1 MLLTIFYSLCGL
13 LFIGYFF
20 LITFYKIGWVSI
32 LQKKDVENHQ
42 NTFVSIIVPARNE
55 EDNISNL
62 IHSIQNQTY
71 PKSSFELI
79 IIDDCSTDR
88 TSEIVKKHSDS
99 NIKLIA
105 LSDYLDEKNI
115 NAYKK
120 KAIEIGINTSSG
132 TLIITTD
139 ADCTMGE
146 NWLQEIVNCFETN
159 QPKMMVM
166 PVQIKY
172 SNRFIEIFQ
181 TLDFMCLQGIT
192 GASVQKKF
200 HGMCNG
206 ANLAYTKAVFEEVD
220 GFSGIDHI
228 ASGDDLLL
236 MHKIAKKYANEIMYL
251 KSAAVV
257 VKTIPAKTIKA
268 FLNQRIRWASKAE
281 KYEDKRMLPVLMLV
295 YFFNLSLFIMMVLA
309 FVTNDKT
316 TINVL
321 LFLILLKAEIELLF
335 LYPVA
340 KFFGE
345 RKLLWLFPIFQPFHI
360 AYTVIAGFLGKF
372 GTYNWKG
379 RTVK

>member
-1 MLLTIFYSLCGL
+1 MS
-13 LFIGYFF
+13 
-20 LITFYKIGWVSI
+20 
-32 LQKKDVENHQ
+32 NHQ

-71 PKSSFELI
+71 PKSCFELI

-120 KAIEIGINTSSG
+120 KAIEIGIKASSG

-146 NWLQEIVNCFETN
+146 NWLQEIVHCFEIN
-159 QPKMMVM
+159 QPKMIVM
-166 PVQIKY
+166 PVKINY
-172 SNRFIEIFQ
+172 GNRFIEIFQ
-181 TLDFMCLQGIT
+181 SLDFMCLQGIT

-206 ANLAYTKAVFEEVD
+206 ANLAYTKVVFEEVG

-236 MHKIAKKYANEIMYL
+236 MHKIAKKYAHEIMYI
-251 KSAAVV
+251 KSAAVI
-257 VKTIPAKTIKA
+257 VKTIPSKTVKE
-268 FLNQRIRWASKAE
+268 FFNQRIRWASKAE
-281 KYEDKRMLPVLMLV
+281 KYEDRRMLPVLMLV
-295 YFFNLSLFIMMVLA
+295 YFFNLGMFTMMSLALLKH
-309 FVTNDKT
+309 TQT
-316 TINVL
+316 TINVFL
-321 LFLILLKAEIELLF
+321 LFMIIKTGIELIF
-335 LYPVA
+335 LYPVS

-345 RKLLWLFPIFQPFHI
+345 RKLLWIFPIFQPFHI
-360 AYTVIAGFLGKF
+360 AYTVSAGFLGKF

>member
-1 MLLTIFYSLCGL
+1 MLSIFYALSGL

-20 LITFYKIGWVSI
+20 LITYYKIGWISI
-32 LQKKDVENHQ
+32 QQKKYTENHQ

-55 EDNISNL
+55 EANISNL

-71 PKSSFELI
+71 PKSCFELI

-88 TSEIVKKHSDS
+88 TAEIVNKYVDS

-105 LSDYLDEKNI
+105 LSDYLDDKNI

-120 KAIEIGINTSSG
+120 KAIEIGIKSSSG

-146 NWLQEIVNCFETN
+146 NWLQEIVNCFEIN
-159 QPKMMVM
+159 QPKMIVM
-166 PVQIKY
+166 PVQINY
-172 SNRFIEIFQ
+172 RNRFIEIFQ
-181 TLDFMCLQGIT
+181 SLDFMCLQGIT

-206 ANLAYTKAVFEEVD
+206 ANLAYTKSVFNEVD

-236 MHKIAKKYANEIMYL
+236 MHKIAKKYAHEIMYL
-251 KSAAVV
+251 KSAAVI
-257 VKTIPAKTIKA
+257 VKTIPATTVKT
-268 FLNQRIRWASKAE
+268 FFNQRIRWASKAE

-295 YFFNLSLFIMMVLA
+295 YFLNLGLFAMMSLALSKH
-309 FVTNDKT
+309 TQT
-316 TINVL
+316 TINV
-321 LFLILLKAEIELLF
+321 FLVFMIIKTGIELIF

-340 KFFGE
+340 KFFEE
-345 RKLLWLFPIFQPFHI
+345 RKLLWFFPLFQPFHI
-360 AYTVIAGFLGKF
+360 VYTVIAGFLGKF
-372 GTYNWKG
+372 GTYKWKG

>member
-1 MLLTIFYSLCGL
+1 MLGFFYFLSGL
-13 LFIGYFF
+13 LLFGYCFLLFF
-20 LITFYKIGWVSI
+20 YRKGWRAIQYSTSVI
-32 LQKKDVENHQ
+32 NHQ

-55 EDNISNL
+55 EANISNL

-71 PKSSFELI
+71 PKSCFELI

-88 TSEIVKKHSDS
+88 TAEIVKKQSDS

-120 KAIEIGINTSSG
+120 KAIEIGIKASSG

-146 NWLQEIVNCFETN
+146 NWLQEIVNCFEIN
-159 QPKMMVM
+159 QPKMIVM
-166 PVQIKY
+166 PVKINY

-181 TLDFMCLQGIT
+181 SLDFMCLQGIT

-206 ANLAYTKAVFEEVD
+206 ANLAYTKSVFNEVG

-236 MHKIAKKYANEIMYL
+236 MHKIAKVYTNEIIYL
-251 KSAAVV
+251 KSSAVG
-257 VKTIPAKTIKA
+257 TA
-268 FLNQRIRWASKAE
+268 RI
-281 KYEDKRMLPVLMLV
+281 
-295 YFFNLSLFIMMVLA
+295 FI
-309 FVTNDKT
+309 F
-316 TINVL
+316 
-321 LFLILLKAEIELLF
+321 
-335 LYPVA
+335 
-340 KFFGE
+340 
-345 RKLLWLFPIFQPFHI
+345 
-360 AYTVIAGFLGKF
+360 
-372 GTYNWKG
+372 
-379 RTVK
+379 

>member
-1 MLLTIFYSLCGL
+1 MLGFFYFLCGL
-13 LFIGYFF
+13 LLFGYCCLLF
-20 LITFYKIGWVSI
+20 FYKKGWELIRYSPFAI
-32 LQKKDVENHQ
+32 NHQ

-55 EDNISNL
+55 EANISNL
-62 IHSIQNQTY
+62 IKSIQQQTY
-71 PKSSFELI
+71 PQACYELI

-88 TSEIVKKHSDS
+88 TAEIVKNQSDS
-99 NIKLIA
+99 NIKLIT
-105 LSDYLDEKNI
+105 LSDYIDEKSI

-120 KAIEIGINTSSG
+120 KAIEIGIKASSG

-146 NWLQEIVNCFETN
+146 NWLQEIVNFFEIN
-159 QPKMMVM
+159 QPKMIVM
-166 PVQIKY
+166 PVKITY

-181 TLDFMCLQGIT
+181 SLDFMCLQGIT
-192 GASVQKKF
+192 GASLQSKF

-206 ANLAYTKAVFEEVD
+206 ANLAYTKAVFEEIG

-251 KSAAVV
+251 KSADTI
-257 VKTIPAKTIKA
+257 VKTTPAKTIKD
-268 FLNQRIRWASKAE
+268 FFNQRIRWASKAD

-295 YFFNLSLFIMMVLA
+295 YFLNVGLFIMIGLTIIQSSENTIKYIVGFMFL
-309 FVTNDKT
+309 KT
-316 TINVL
+316 IVE
-321 LFLILLKAEIELLF
+321 LIF

-360 AYTVIAGFLGKF
+360 VYTVSAGFLGKF
-372 GTYNWKG
+372 GTYHWKG
-379 RTVK
+379 RNVK

>member
-1 MLLTIFYSLCGL
+1 MLTIFYSLCGL

-20 LITFYKIGWVSI
+20 LLTYYKIGWGLI
-32 LQKKDVENHQ
+32 QQKKYTENLQ

-62 IHSIQNQTY
+62 INSIQQQTY
-71 PKSSFELI
+71 PQACYELI
-79 IIDDCSTDR
+79 IVDDCSTDR
-88 TSEIVKKHSDS
+88 TAEIVKKYSDS

-120 KAIEIGINTSSG
+120 KAIEIGIKVSSG

-139 ADCTMGE
+139 ADCTMCE

-159 QPKMMVM
+159 QPKMIVM
-166 PVQIKY
+166 PVKINY

-181 TLDFMCLQGIT
+181 SLDFMCLQGIT

-206 ANLAYTKAVFEEVD
+206 ANLAYTKSVFEEVG

-236 MHKIAKKYANEIMYL
+236 MQKIAKKYAHEIMYL
-251 KSAAVV
+251 KSVEV
-257 VKTIPAKTIKA
+257 IVKTIPANTVKA
-268 FLNQRIRWASKAE
+268 FFNQRIRWASKAE
-281 KYEDKRMLPVLMLV
+281 KYEDKRMLPVLVLV
-295 YFFNLSLFIMMVLA
+295 YFFNLGLLTMMSLALLKH
-309 FVTNDKT
+309 TQT
-316 TINVL
+316 TINGFL
-321 LFLILLKAEIELLF
+321 LFMIIKTGIELIF
-335 LYPVA
+335 LYPVS

-360 AYTVIAGFLGKF
+360 VYTVSAGFLGKF
-372 GTYNWKG
+372 GTYKWKG

>member
-1 MLLTIFYSLCGL
+1 MLSIFYALCGL
-13 LFIGYFF
+13 LFIGYFCL
-20 LITFYKIGWVSI
+20 LIFYRNGWVSI
-32 LQKKDVENHQ
+32 QQKKGVENHQ

-71 PKSSFELI
+71 PKSCFELI

-88 TSEIVKKHSDS
+88 TAEIVKKHSDS

-120 KAIEIGINTSSG
+120 KAIEIGIKASSG

-139 ADCTMGE
+139 ADCTMGK
-146 NWLQEIVNCFETN
+146 NWLQEIVHCFETN

-166 PVQIKY
+166 PVQINY
-172 SNRFIEIFQ
+172 SNRFIEMFQ
-181 TLDFMCLQGIT
+181 SLDFMCLQGIT

-206 ANLAYTKAVFEEVD
+206 ANLAYTKAVFEEVG

-251 KSAAVV
+251 KSVEV
-257 VKTIPAKTIKA
+257 IVKTIPANTVKA
-268 FLNQRIRWASKAE
+268 FFNQRIRWASKAE

-295 YFFNLSLFIMMVLA
+295 YFFNLGLFIMMVLA
-309 FVTNDKT
+309 LMKHTQT
-316 TINVL
+316 TINF
-321 LFLILLKAEIELLF
+321 FLIFITLKTGIELIF

-340 KFFGE
+340 KFFGK

-360 AYTVIAGFLGKF
+360 VYTVMAGFLGKF

>member
-1 MLLTIFYSLCGL
+1 MLEFFYFLCGL
-13 LFIGYFF
+13 LLVGYCCLLFF
-20 LITFYKIGWVSI
+20 YRKGWGAIRYSTSAI
-32 LQKKDVENHQ
+32 NHE

-55 EDNISNL
+55 ENNISNL
-62 IHSIQNQTY
+62 IKAIQHQTY
-71 PKSSFELI
+71 SKSFYELI
-79 IIDDCSTDR
+79 IVDDCSTDQ
-88 TSEIVKKHSDS
+88 TAEIVKKYVDS

-105 LSDYLDEKNI
+105 LSDYIDEKNI

-120 KAIEIGINTSSG
+120 KAIEIGIKASSG

-146 NWLQEIVNCFETN
+146 NWLQEIVNCFEIN
-159 QPKMMVM
+159 QPKMIVM
-166 PVQIKY
+166 PVQINY

-181 TLDFMCLQGIT
+181 SLDFMCLQGIT
-192 GASVQKKF
+192 GASVHKKF

-206 ANLAYTKAVFEEVD
+206 ANLAYTKAVFEEVG

-236 MHKIAKKYANEIMYL
+236 MHKIAKKYSHEIMYL
-251 KSAAVV
+251 KSAAVI
-257 VKTIPAKTIKA
+257 VKTIPANTVKA
-268 FLNQRIRWASKAE
+268 FFNQRIRWASKAE

-295 YFFNLSLFIMMVLA
+295 YFFNLGMFTMMSLALLKH
-309 FVTNDKT
+309 TQT
-316 TINVL
+316 TINV
-321 LFLILLKAEIELLF
+321 FLVFMIIKTGIELIF
-335 LYPVA
+335 LYPVS

-360 AYTVIAGFLGKF
+360 VYTVIAGFLGKF

>member
-1 MLLTIFYSLCGL
+1 MLSIFYALSGL

-20 LITFYKIGWVSI
+20 LITYYKIGWISI
-32 LQKKDVENHQ
+32 QQKKYTENHQ

-55 EDNISNL
+55 EANISNL

-71 PKSSFELI
+71 PKSCFELI

-88 TSEIVKKHSDS
+88 TAEIVNKYVDS

-105 LSDYLDEKNI
+105 LSDYLDDKNI

-120 KAIEIGINTSSG
+120 KAIEIGIKSSSG

-139 ADCTMGE
+139 ADCTIGE
-146 NWLQEIVNCFETN
+146 NWLQEIVNCFEIN
-159 QPKMMVM
+159 QPKMIVM
-166 PVQIKY
+166 PVQINY
-172 SNRFIEIFQ
+172 RNRFIEIFQ
-181 TLDFMCLQGIT
+181 SLDFMCLQGIT

-206 ANLAYTKAVFEEVD
+206 ANLAYTKSVFNEVD

-236 MHKIAKKYANEIMYL
+236 MHKIAKKYAHEIMYL
-251 KSAAVV
+251 KSAAVI
-257 VKTIPAKTIKA
+257 VKTIPATTVKT
-268 FLNQRIRWASKAE
+268 FFNQRIRWASKAE

-295 YFFNLSLFIMMVLA
+295 YFLNLGLFAMMSLALSKH
-309 FVTNDKT
+309 TQT
-316 TINVL
+316 TINV
-321 LFLILLKAEIELLF
+321 FLVFMIIKTGIELIF

-340 KFFGE
+340 KFFEE
-345 RKLLWLFPIFQPFHI
+345 RKLLWFFPLFQPFHI
-360 AYTVIAGFLGKF
+360 VYTVIAGFLGKF
-372 GTYNWKG
+372 GTYKWKG

>member
-20 LITFYKIGWVSI
+20 LITYYKIGWVSI
-32 LQKKDVENHQ
+32 QEKNYAENHQ

-71 PKSSFELI
+71 PKSCFELI
-79 IIDDCSTDR
+79 IIDDCSTDQ
-88 TSEIVKKHSDS
+88 TAEIVKKYSDS

-120 KAIEIGINTSSG
+120 KAIEIGIKASMG

-166 PVQIKY
+166 PVQINYK
-172 SNRFIEIFQ
+172 NRFIEIFQ
-181 TLDFMCLQGIT
+181 SLDFMCLQGIT

-206 ANLAYTKAVFEEVD
+206 ANLAYTKSVFNEVG

-236 MHKIAKKYANEIMYL
+236 MHKIAKAYTNEIIYL
-251 KSAAVV
+251 KSAGVI
-257 VKTIPAKTIKA
+257 VKTIPTTTIKA

-281 KYEDKRMLPVLMLV
+281 KYEDKRMLPVLILV
-295 YFFNLSLFIMMVLA
+295 YLFNLSMFILMVLLL
-309 FVTNDKT
+309 FKQDKT
-316 TINVL
+316 TITL
-321 LFLILLKAEIELLF
+321 FLFLIFLKTEIELLF

-360 AYTVIAGFLGKF
+360 VYTVVAGFLGKF

>member
-1 MLLTIFYSLCGL
+1 MLSIFYALCGL

-20 LITFYKIGWVSI
+20 LIAYYKIGWVSI
-32 LQKKDVENHQ
+32 QQKKVVENHQ
-42 NTFVSIIVPARNE
+42 NTFISIIVPARNE

-62 IHSIQNQTY
+62 IKSILQQTY
-71 PKSSFELI
+71 PQACYELI
-79 IIDDCSTDR
+79 IVDDCSTDR
-88 TSEIVKKHSDS
+88 TAEIVKIYSDS

-105 LSDYLDEKNI
+105 LSDFLDEKNI

-120 KAIEIGINTSSG
+120 KAIEIGIKASRG

-146 NWLQEIVNCFETN
+146 NWLQEIVNCYELN
-159 QPKMMVM
+159 QPKMIVM
-166 PVQIKY
+166 PVQINY

-181 TLDFMCLQGIT
+181 SLDFMCLQGIT

-206 ANLAYTKAVFEEVD
+206 ANLAYTKSVFEEVG

-236 MHKIAKKYANEIMYL
+236 MHKIGKKYGNEIMYL
-251 KSAAVV
+251 KSAAVI
-257 VKTIPAKTIKA
+257 VKTIPAKTVKA

-295 YFFNLSLFIMMVLA
+295 YLFNLSLFIMMVLLL
-309 FVTNDKT
+309 FKQDKT
-316 TINVL
+316 TINFL
-321 LFLILLKAEIELLF
+321 LVLILLKTEIELFF

-360 AYTVIAGFLGKF
+360 VYTLCAGFLGKF
-372 GTYNWKG
+372 GTYKWKG

>member
-20 LITFYKIGWVSI
+20 LITYYKIGWVSI
-32 LQKKDVENHQ
+32 QQKKIFENHQ

-55 EDNISNL
+55 EDIISNL

-71 PKSSFELI
+71 PKSCFELI
-79 IIDDCSTDR
+79 IIDDCSTDQ
-88 TSEIVKKHSDS
+88 TAEIVKKHSDS
-99 NIKLIA
+99 NVKLIA
-105 LSDYLDEKNI
+105 LSDYLGEKNI

-120 KAIEIGINTSSG
+120 KAIEIGIKASSG

-166 PVQIKY
+166 PVQINY
-172 SNRFIEIFQ
+172 NNRFIEIFQ
-181 TLDFMCLQGIT
+181 SLDFMCLQGIT

-206 ANLAYTKAVFEEVD
+206 ANLAYTKAVFEEVG

-251 KSAAVV
+251 KSVEV
-257 VKTIPAKTIKA
+257 IVKTIPANTVKA
-268 FLNQRIRWASKAE
+268 FFNQRIRWASKAE

-295 YFFNLSLFIMMVLA
+295 YFFNLGLFIMMVLA
-309 FVTNDKT
+309 LMKHTQT
-316 TINVL
+316 TINV
-321 LFLILLKAEIELLF
+321 FLIFLTLKTGIELIF

-340 KFFGE
+340 KFFEE
-345 RKLLWLFPIFQPFHI
+345 RKLLWLFPIFQHFHI
-360 AYTVIAGFLGKF
+360 VYTVIAGFFGKF

>member
-1 MLLTIFYSLCGL
+1 MLSIFYALCGL

-20 LITFYKIGWVSI
+20 LITYYKIGWGSI
-32 LQKKDVENHQ
+32 QQKKDIENHQ
-42 NTFVSIIVPARNE
+42 NTLVSIIVPARNE

-62 IHSIQNQTY
+62 IKSIQQQTY
-71 PKSSFELI
+71 PQACYELI
-79 IIDDCSTDR
+79 IVDDCSNDR
-88 TSEIVKKHSDS
+88 TAEIVKKHSDS

-105 LSDYLDEKNI
+105 LSDYVDVKNI

-120 KAIEIGINTSSG
+120 KAIEIGIKTSRG

-146 NWLQEIVNCFETN
+146 NWLQEIVNCFELN
-159 QPKMMVM
+159 QPKMIVM
-166 PVQIKY
+166 PVQINY

-181 TLDFMCLQGIT
+181 SLDFMCLQGIT

-206 ANLAYTKAVFEEVD
+206 ANLAYTKAIFEEVG

-236 MHKIAKKYANEIMYL
+236 MHKIAKKYANEILYL
-251 KSAAVV
+251 KSAAVI

-268 FLNQRIRWASKAE
+268 FFNQRIRWASKAE

-295 YFFNLSLFIMMVLA
+295 YLFNLSLFIMMILL
-309 FVTNDKT
+309 FKQDKT
-316 TINVL
+316 TIKL
-321 LFLILLKAEIELLF
+321 FLFLIFLKTEIELFF

-345 RKLLWLFPIFQPFHI
+345 RKLLWLFPLFQPFHI
-360 AYTVIAGFLGKF
+360 VYTVSAGFLGKF

-379 RTVK
+379 RIVK

>member
-1 MLLTIFYSLCGL
+1 MLSIFYALCGL
-13 LFIGYFF
+13 LFIGYFCL
-20 LITFYKIGWVSI
+20 LIFYRNGWISI
-32 LQKKDVENHQ
+32 QQKKGVENHQ

-71 PKSSFELI
+71 PKSCFELI

-88 TSEIVKKHSDS
+88 TAEIVKKYSDS

-120 KAIEIGINTSSG
+120 KAIEIGIKASIG

-146 NWLQEIVNCFETN
+146 NWLQEIVHCFEIN
-159 QPKMMVM
+159 QPKMIVM
-166 PVQIKY
+166 PVQINY

-181 TLDFMCLQGIT
+181 SLDFMCLQGIT

-206 ANLAYTKAVFEEVD
+206 ANLAYTKAVFEEVG

-251 KSAAVV
+251 KSVEV
-257 VKTIPAKTIKA
+257 IVKTIPANTVKA
-268 FLNQRIRWASKAE
+268 FFNQRIRWASKAE

-295 YFFNLSLFIMMVLA
+295 YFF
-309 FVTNDKT
+309 
-316 TINVL
+316 
-321 LFLILLKAEIELLF
+321 
-335 LYPVA
+335 
-340 KFFGE
+340 
-345 RKLLWLFPIFQPFHI
+345 
-360 AYTVIAGFLGKF
+360 
-372 GTYNWKG
+372 
-379 RTVK
+379 

>member
-1 MLLTIFYSLCGL
+1 MLLTIFYALFGL

-20 LITFYKIGWVSI
+20 LITYYKIGWASI
-32 LQKKDVENHQ
+32 QQKKHIENYQ

-71 PKSSFELI
+71 PKSCFELI
-79 IIDDCSTDR
+79 IIDDCSTDK
-88 TSEIVKKHSDS
+88 TAEIVKKYSDS

-120 KAIEIGINTSSG
+120 KAIEIGIKASSG

-166 PVQIKY
+166 PVQINYK
-172 SNRFIEIFQ
+172 NRFIEIFQ
-181 TLDFMCLQGIT
+181 SLDFMCLQGIT

-206 ANLAYTKAVFEEVD
+206 ANLAYTKSVFEEVD

-236 MHKIAKKYANEIMYL
+236 MHKIAKNYANEIMYL
-251 KSAAVV
+251 KSAGVI
-257 VKTIPAKTIKA
+257 VKTMPAKTVKT
-268 FLNQRIRWASKAE
+268 FFNQRIRWASKAE
-281 KYEDKRMLPVLMLV
+281 KYEDKRMFPVL
-295 YFFNLSLFIMMVLA
+295 
-309 FVTNDKT
+309 D
-316 TINVL
+316 
-321 LFLILLKAEIELLF
+321 
-335 LYPVA
+335 
-340 KFFGE
+340 
-345 RKLLWLFPIFQPFHI
+345 RKS
-360 AYTVIAGFLGKF
+360 V
-372 GTYNWKG
+372 
-379 RTVK
+379 V

>member
-1 MLLTIFYSLCGL
+1 MLGFFYFLCGL
-13 LFIGYFF
+13 LLVGYCGLLFF
-20 LITFYKIGWVSI
+20 YRKGWGAIRYSTSAI
-32 LQKKDVENHQ
+32 NHQ
-42 NTFVSIIVPARNE
+42 NTLVSIIVPARNE
-55 EDNISNL
+55 EANISNL
-62 IHSIQNQTY
+62 IHSIQLQTY
-71 PKSSFELI
+71 PKSCFELI

-88 TSEIVKKHSDS
+88 TAEIVKKYVDS

-105 LSDYLDEKNI
+105 LSDYIDEKNI

-120 KAIEIGINTSSG
+120 KAIEIGIKASTG

-146 NWLQEIVNCFETN
+146 NWLQEIVNCFEIN
-159 QPKMMVM
+159 QPKMIVM
-166 PVQIKY
+166 PVQINY

-181 TLDFMCLQGIT
+181 SLDFMCLQGIT
-192 GASVQKKF
+192 GASVQSKF

-206 ANLAYTKAVFEEVD
+206 ANLAYTKSVFNEVG

-236 MHKIAKKYANEIMYL
+236 MHKIAKKYTHDIMYL
-251 KSAAVV
+251 KSAAVI
-257 VKTIPAKTIKA
+257 VKTIPAKTVKA

-281 KYEDKRMLPVLMLV
+281 KYEDKRMFPVLMLV
-295 YFFNLSLFIMMVLA
+295 YFFNLSLFIMMVLS
-309 FVTNDKT
+309 FFTKDKT
-316 TINVL
+316 SINLLLVL
-321 LFLILLKAEIELLF
+321 MLLKTGIELLF

-360 AYTVIAGFLGKF
+360 VYTVSAGFLGKF
-372 GTYNWKG
+372 GTYHWKG

>member
-1 MLLTIFYSLCGL
+1 MLGFFYFLCGL
-13 LFIGYFF
+13 LLVGYCCLLFF
-20 LITFYKIGWVSI
+20 YRKGWGLIRYSPSAI
-32 LQKKDVENHQ
+32 NHQ

-55 EDNISNL
+55 EDSISNL
-62 IHSIQNQTY
+62 IKSIQQQTY
-71 PKSSFELI
+71 PQACYELI
-79 IIDDCSTDR
+79 IVDDCSTDR
-88 TSEIVKKHSDS
+88 TAEIVKKHSDS

-105 LSDYLDEKNI
+105 LSDYLDEINI

-120 KAIEIGINTSSG
+120 KAIEIGIKASSG

-146 NWLQEIVNCFETN
+146 NWLQEIVNCYELN
-159 QPKMMVM
+159 QPKMIVM
-166 PVQIKY
+166 PVQINY
-172 SNRFIEIFQ
+172 SNRFIEVFQ
-181 TLDFMCLQGIT
+181 SLDFMCLQGIT

-206 ANLAYTKAVFEEVD
+206 ANLAYTKSVFDEVG

-236 MHKIAKKYANEIMYL
+236 MHKIAKQYADEIVYL
-251 KSAAVV
+251 KSAETI
-257 VKTIPAKTIKA
+257 VKTTAATSIKA
-268 FLNQRIRWASKAE
+268 FLNQRIRWASKAD

-295 YFFNLSLFIMMVLA
+295 YFLNACLFIMMILTLLQHFENA
-309 FVTNDKT
+309 MKYFVGFIVFKT
-316 TINVL
+316 IVE
-321 LFLILLKAEIELLF
+321 LIF

-345 RKLLWLFPIFQPFHI
+345 RKLLWLFPISQPFHI
-360 AYTVIAGFLGKF
+360 VYTVSAGFLGKF

-379 RTVK
+379 RNVQ

>member
-1 MLLTIFYSLCGL
+1 MLGFFYFLFGL
-13 LFIGYFF
+13 LLVGYCC
-20 LITFYKIGWVSI
+20 LLFYYRKGWGAIQYSTSVI
-32 LQKKDVENHQ
+32 NHQ

-62 IHSIQNQTY
+62 IKSIQQQTY
-71 PKSSFELI
+71 PQACYELI
-79 IIDDCSTDR
+79 VVDDCSTDR
-88 TSEIVKKHSDS
+88 TAEIVKKYVDS

-105 LSDYLDEKNI
+105 LSDYIDEKNI

-120 KAIEIGINTSSG
+120 KAIEIGIKASIG

-146 NWLQEIVNCFETN
+146 NWLQEIVNCFEIN
-159 QPKMMVM
+159 QPKMIVM
-166 PVQIKY
+166 PVKINY

-181 TLDFMCLQGIT
+181 SLDFMCLQGIT
-192 GASVQKKF
+192 GASLQTKF

-206 ANLAYTKAVFEEVD
+206 ANLAYTKSVFDEVG

-236 MHKIAKKYANEIMYL
+236 MHKIAKKYAREIMYL
-251 KSAAVV
+251 KSAAVI
-257 VKTIPAKTIKA
+257 VKSIPAKTVKA
-268 FLNQRIRWASKAE
+268 FFNQRIRWASKAE

-295 YFFNLSLFIMMVLA
+295 YFLNLFLFIMMALS
-309 FVTNDKT
+309 FYTKDKT
-316 TINVL
+316 GINL
-321 LFLILLKAEIELLF
+321 LIVLILLKTEVELLF

-360 AYTVIAGFLGKF
+360 VYTVIAGFLGKF
-372 GTYNWKG
+372 GTYKWKD

>member
-251 KSAAVV
+251 KSAAVI
-257 VKTIPAKTIKA
+257 VKTIPAKTVKA
-268 FLNQRIRWASKAE
+268 FINQRIRWASKAD

>member
-1 MLLTIFYSLCGL
+1 MLLTIFYALCGL

-20 LITFYKIGWVSI
+20 LITYYKIGWTSI
-32 LQKKDVENHQ
+32 QQKKDVENHQ
-42 NTFVSIIVPARNE
+42 STLVSIIVPARNE

-71 PKSSFELI
+71 PKSCFELI
-79 IIDDCSTDR
+79 IIDDCSTDQ
-88 TSEIVKKHSDS
+88 TANIVKKYSDS

-120 KAIEIGINTSSG
+120 KAIEIGIKASSG

-146 NWLQEIVNCFETN
+146 NWLQEIVNCFEIN
-159 QPKMMVM
+159 QPKMIVM
-166 PVQIKY
+166 PVQINY

-181 TLDFMCLQGIT
+181 SLDFMCLQGIT

-206 ANLAYTKAVFEEVD
+206 ANLAYTKAAFEEVG

-236 MHKIAKKYANEIMYL
+236 MHKIAKKYAHEIMYL
-251 KSAAVV
+251 KSAAVI
-257 VKTIPAKTIKA
+257 VKTIPAKTVKA

-295 YFFNLSLFIMMVLA
+295 YFFNLSLFIMMALLL
-309 FVTNDKT
+309 FKQDKT
-316 TINVL
+316 TIKLFLFL
-321 LFLILLKAEIELLF
+321 LFLKTEIELLF

-360 AYTVIAGFLGKF
+360 AYTVIAGFLSKF

-379 RTVK
+379 RSVK

>member
-1 MLLTIFYSLCGL
+1 MLLTIFYALCGL

-20 LITFYKIGWVSI
+20 LITYYKIGWTSI
-32 LQKKDVENHQ
+32 QQKKDVENHQ
-42 NTFVSIIVPARNE
+42 STLVSIIVPARNE

-71 PKSSFELI
+71 PKSCFELI
-79 IIDDCSTDR
+79 IIDDCSTDQ
-88 TSEIVKKHSDS
+88 TANIVKKYSDS

-120 KAIEIGINTSSG
+120 KAIEIGIKASSG

-146 NWLQEIVNCFETN
+146 NWLQEIVNCFEIN
-159 QPKMMVM
+159 QPKMIVM
-166 PVQIKY
+166 PVQINY

-181 TLDFMCLQGIT
+181 SLDFMCLQGIT

-206 ANLAYTKAVFEEVD
+206 ANLAYTKAAFEEVG

-236 MHKIAKKYANEIMYL
+236 MHKIAKKYANEILYL
-251 KSAAVV
+251 KSAAVI

-268 FLNQRIRWASKAE
+268 FFNQRIRWASKAE

-295 YFFNLSLFIMMVLA
+295 YLFNLSLFIMMILLLKQ
-309 FVTNDKT
+309 DKT
-316 TINVL
+316 TIK
-321 LFLILLKAEIELLF
+321 LFLFIIFLKTEIELLF

-360 AYTVIAGFLGKF
+360 VYTICAGFLGKF
-372 GTYNWKG
+372 GTYKWKG

>member
-71 PKSSFELI
+71 PKSCFELI

-120 KAIEIGINTSSG
+120 KAIEIGIKASNG
-132 TLIITTD
+132 MLIITTD

-146 NWLQEIVNCFETN
+146 NWLQEIVHCFEIN
-159 QPKMMVM
+159 QPKMIVM
-166 PVQIKY
+166 PVQINY

-181 TLDFMCLQGIT
+181 SLDFMCLQGIT
-192 GASVQKKF
+192 GAAVQKKF

-206 ANLAYTKAVFEEVD
+206 ANLAYTKSVFEEVG

-251 KSAAVV
+251 KSVEV
-257 VKTIPAKTIKA
+257 IVKTIPANTVKA
-268 FLNQRIRWASKAE
+268 FFNQRIRWASKAE

-295 YFFNLSLFIMMVLA
+295 YFFNLGLFTMMVLA
-309 FVTNDKT
+309 LMKHTQT
-316 TINVL
+316 TINV
-321 LFLILLKAEIELLF
+321 FLIFITLKTGIELIF

-360 AYTVIAGFLGKF
+360 VYTVMAGFLGKF

-379 RTVK
+379 RTLK

>member
-1 MLLTIFYSLCGL
+1 MLLTIFYALCGL

-20 LITFYKIGWVSI
+20 LITYYKIGWASI
-32 LQKKDVENHQ
+32 QQKKHVENYQ

-71 PKSSFELI
+71 PKSCFELI
-79 IIDDCSTDR
+79 IIDDCSTDK
-88 TSEIVKKHSDS
+88 TAEIVKNYSDS

-105 LSDYLDEKNI
+105 LSDFLEEKNI

-120 KAIEIGINTSSG
+120 KAIEIGIKASSG

-146 NWLQEIVNCFETN
+146 NWLQEIVNCFEIN

-166 PVQIKY
+166 PVQINY
-172 SNRFIEIFQ
+172 ENRFIEIFQ
-181 TLDFMCLQGIT
+181 SLDFMCLQGIT

-206 ANLAYTKAVFEEVD
+206 ANLAYTKSVFEEVD

-236 MHKIAKKYANEIMYL
+236 MHKIAKKYANEILYL
-251 KSAAVV
+251 KSAAVI
-257 VKTIPAKTIKA
+257 VKTKAATTLKA
-268 FLNQRIRWASKAE
+268 FINQRIRWASKAE
-281 KYEDKRMLPVLMLV
+281 KYEDKRMFPVLMLV
-295 YFFNLSLFIMMVLA
+295 YFFNLSLFIMMALA
-309 FVTNDKT
+309 LLKHTQT
-316 TINVL
+316 TINV
-321 LFLILLKAEIELLF
+321 FLIFLTLKTGIELLF

-360 AYTVIAGFLGKF
+360 VYTVIAGFLGKF
-372 GTYNWKG
+372 GTYNWKD

>member
-1 MLLTIFYSLCGL
+1 MLTIFYALCGL
-13 LFIGYFF
+13 LLLGYVY
-20 LITFYKIGWVSI
+20 LIAYYRFGWVSI
-32 LQKKDVENHQ
+32 QQKNDSEIHQ
-42 NTFVSIIVPARNE
+42 ITFVSIIVPARNE
-55 EDNISNL
+55 EANISNL

-71 PKSSFELI
+71 PKSCFELI

-88 TSEIVKKHSDS
+88 TAEIVNKYVDS

-120 KAIEIGINTSSG
+120 KAIEIGIKSSSG

-146 NWLQEIVNCFETN
+146 NWLQEIVNCFEIN
-159 QPKMMVM
+159 QPKMIVM
-166 PVQIKY
+166 PVQINY
-172 SNRFIEIFQ
+172 RNRFIEIFQ
-181 TLDFMCLQGIT
+181 SLDFMCLQGIT

-206 ANLAYTKAVFEEVD
+206 ANLAYTKSVFNEVD

-236 MHKIAKKYANEIMYL
+236 MHKIAKKYAYEIMYL
-251 KSAAVV
+251 KSAAVI
-257 VKTIPAKTIKA
+257 VKTIPATTVKA
-268 FLNQRIRWASKAE
+268 FINQRIRWASKAE
-281 KYEDKRMLPVLMLV
+281 KYEDKRMLPVLILV
-295 YFFNLSLFIMMVLA
+295 YFFNLGLFTMMALVLLKH
-309 FVTNDKT
+309 TQT
-316 TINVL
+316 TINFFL
-321 LFLILLKAEIELLF
+321 LFIILKTGIELIF

-345 RKLLWLFPIFQPFHI
+345 RKLLWFFPIFQPIHI
-360 AYTVIAGFLGKF
+360 VYTVSAGFLGKF
-372 GTYNWKG
+372 GKYNWKG

>member
-20 LITFYKIGWVSI
+20 LMTYYKIGWASI
-32 LQKKDVENHQ
+32 QQKKYAENNQ

-55 EDNISNL
+55 EDNILNL

-71 PKSSFELI
+71 PKSCFELI
-79 IIDDCSTDR
+79 IIDDCSTDQ
-88 TSEIVKKHSDS
+88 TAEIVKKYSDS

-120 KAIEIGINTSSG
+120 KAIEIGIKASSG
-132 TLIITTD
+132 ALIITTD
-139 ADCTMGE
+139 ADCTMGV
-146 NWLQEIVNCFETN
+146 NWLHEIVHCFEIH
-159 QPKMMVM
+159 QPKMIVM
-166 PVQIKY
+166 PVQINY

-181 TLDFMCLQGIT
+181 SLDFMCLQGIT

-220 GFSGIDHI
+220 GFLGIDHI

-236 MHKIAKKYANEIMYL
+236 MHKIANKYANEIMYL
-251 KSAAVV
+251 KSVAVI

-295 YFFNLSLFIMMVLA
+295 YFFNLFLFIMMALA
-309 FVTNDKT
+309 FVTKDKT
-316 TINVL
+316 TINLL
-321 LFLILLKAEIELLF
+321 LFLLLLKTEIELLF

-360 AYTVIAGFLGKF
+360 VYTVMAGFLGKF
-372 GTYNWKG
+372 GTYKWKG

>member
-1 MLLTIFYSLCGL
+1 MLGFFYFLCGL
-13 LFIGYFF
+13 LLVGYCCLLFF
-20 LITFYKIGWVSI
+20 YRKGWGAIQYSTSVNY
-32 LQKKDVENHQ
+32 LQ

-62 IHSIQNQTY
+62 IKSIQQQTY
-71 PKSSFELI
+71 PQACYELI
-79 IIDDCSTDR
+79 VVDDCSTDR
-88 TSEIVKKHSDS
+88 TAEIVKKYVDS

-105 LSDYLDEKNI
+105 LSDYIDENNI

-120 KAIEIGINTSSG
+120 KAIEIGIKASSG

-166 PVQIKY
+166 PVQINY

-181 TLDFMCLQGIT
+181 SLDFMCLQGIT
-192 GASVQKKF
+192 GASVQTKF

-206 ANLAYTKAVFEEVD
+206 ANLAYTKSVFDEVG

-236 MHKIAKKYANEIMYL
+236 MHKIAKQYADEIVYL
-251 KSAAVV
+251 KSADTI
-257 VKTIPAKTIKA
+257 VKTIPATTIKD
-268 FLNQRIRWASKAE
+268 FLNQRIRWASKAD
-281 KYEDKRMLPVLMLV
+281 KYQDKRMLPVLMLV
-295 YFFNLSLFIMMVLA
+295 YFLNVGLFIMMGFTLSQPSENTIKYIVGFMFL
-309 FVTNDKT
+309 KT
-316 TINVL
+316 VVE
-321 LFLILLKAEIELLF
+321 LIF

-345 RKLLWLFPIFQPFHI
+345 KKLLWLFPIFQPFHI
-360 AYTVIAGFLGKF
+360 VYTISAGFLGKF
-372 GTYNWKG
+372 GTYQWKG

>member
-1 MLLTIFYSLCGL
+1 MLTIFYSLCGL

-20 LITFYKIGWVSI
+20 LLTYYKIGWGLI
-32 LQKKDVENHQ
+32 QQKKYTENLQ

-62 IHSIQNQTY
+62 INSIQQQTY
-71 PKSSFELI
+71 PQACYELI
-79 IIDDCSTDR
+79 IVDDCSTDR
-88 TSEIVKKHSDS
+88 TAEIVKKYSDS

-146 NWLQEIVNCFETN
+146 NWLQEIVNCYEIN

-181 TLDFMCLQGIT
+181 SLDFMCLQGIT

-206 ANLAYTKAVFEEVD
+206 ANLAYTKSVFEEVG

-236 MHKIAKKYANEIMYL
+236 MQKIAKKYAHEIMYL
-251 KSAAVV
+251 KSVEV
-257 VKTIPAKTIKA
+257 IVKTIPANTVKA
-268 FLNQRIRWASKAE
+268 FFNQRIRWARKAE
-281 KYEDKRMLPVLMLV
+281 KYEDKRMLPVLVLV
-295 YFFNLSLFIMMVLA
+295 YFFNLGLLTMMSLALLKH
-309 FVTNDKT
+309 TQT
-316 TINVL
+316 TINGFL
-321 LFLILLKAEIELLF
+321 LFMIIKTGIELIF
-335 LYPVA
+335 LYPVS

-360 AYTVIAGFLGKF
+360 VYTVSAGFLGKF
-372 GTYNWKG
+372 GTYKWKG

>member
-1 MLLTIFYSLCGL
+1 MVSILYALCGL
-13 LFIGYFF
+13 LFIGYVF
-20 LITFYKIGWVSI
+20 LIIYYKIGWISI
-32 LQKKDVENHQ
+32 QQKKYTENLQ

-55 EDNISNL
+55 EANISNL

-71 PKSSFELI
+71 PKYCFELI
-79 IIDDCSTDR
+79 IIDDCSTDQ
-88 TSEIVKKHSDS
+88 TAQIVKKYSDS

-120 KAIEIGINTSSG
+120 KAIEIGIKASSG

-166 PVQIKY
+166 PVQINY

-181 TLDFMCLQGIT
+181 SLDFMCLQGIT

-206 ANLAYTKAVFEEVD
+206 ANLAYTKAVFEEVG
-220 GFSGIDHI
+220 GFSGINHI

-236 MHKIAKKYANEIMYL
+236 MHKIAKNYAHEIMYL
-251 KSAAVV
+251 KSVSV
-257 VKTIPAKTIKA
+257 IVKTIPAKTVKA

-295 YFFNLSLFIMMVLA
+295 YFFNLFLFIMMALS
-309 FVTNDKT
+309 FFIEDST
-316 TINVL
+316 TFNL
-321 LFLILLKAEIELLF
+321 LLVLILLKTAIELLF

-345 RKLLWLFPIFQPFHI
+345 GKLLWLFPIFQPFHI
-360 AYTVIAGFLGKF
+360 VYTVVAGFLGKF

>member
-1 MLLTIFYSLCGL
+1 MLGFFYFLCGL
-13 LFIGYFF
+13 LLVGYCCLLFF
-20 LITFYKIGWVSI
+20 YRKGWGAIRYSKSAI
-32 LQKKDVENHQ
+32 HYR

-55 EDNISNL
+55 EKNISNL
-62 IHSIQNQTY
+62 IKSVQHQTY
-71 PKSSFELI
+71 PQACYELI
-79 IIDDCSTDR
+79 VVDDCSSDR
-88 TSEIVKKHSDS
+88 TAEIVKNHSDS

-120 KAIEIGINTSSG
+120 KAIEIGIKASRG

-146 NWLQEIVNCFETN
+146 NWLQEIVNCFEIN
-159 QPKMMVM
+159 QPKMIVM
-166 PVQIKY
+166 PVQINY
-172 SNRFIEIFQ
+172 NNRFIEVFQ
-181 TLDFMCLQGIT
+181 SLDFMCLQGIT

-206 ANLAYTKAVFEEVD
+206 ANLAYTKSVFEEVG

-236 MHKIAKKYANEIMYL
+236 MHKIAKKYADEIVYL
-251 KSAAVV
+251 KSVDAI
-257 VKTIPAKTIKA
+257 VKTIPTTTIKD
-268 FLNQRIRWASKAE
+268 FLNQRIRWASKAD
-281 KYEDKRMLPVLMLV
+281 KYQDKRMLPVLMLV
-295 YFFNLSLFIMMVLA
+295 YFLNVGFFIMIGLALIHHSEIAIKYFVA
-309 FVTNDKT
+309 FVVLKT
-316 TINVL
+316 IVE
-321 LFLILLKAEIELLF
+321 LIF
-335 LYPVA
+335 LYPIA

-360 AYTVIAGFLGKF
+360 LYTVSAGFLGKF
-372 GTYNWKG
+372 GTYQWKG